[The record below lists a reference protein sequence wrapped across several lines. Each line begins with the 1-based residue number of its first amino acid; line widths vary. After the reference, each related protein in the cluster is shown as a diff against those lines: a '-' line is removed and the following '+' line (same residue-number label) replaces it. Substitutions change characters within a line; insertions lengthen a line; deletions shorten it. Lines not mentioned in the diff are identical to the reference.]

1 MQAQA
6 RAGIDLYQNVLRYA
20 EVEQYGNRYRLLR
33 LGSCDFDFD
42 LTQELLSHTSSGNL
56 ETVAEAL
63 KDVFAGSVSEQISVA
78 IHPPGGYSFFTP
90 LANSLTSVQREARI
104 AEEVKLLTYP
114 AVESTSL
121 HVTADPVYEETM
133 EDGRGVS
140 WFHVWAMHDFVHER
154 FQQIFGAL
162 PYRTHQLKLS
172 MQAAAAVVT
181 GLEERGKNR
190 AARTGE
196 VAYTLAL
203 GWYGSHVEYTLCRNG
218 RWYFSHYATVQSLAD
233 SAYFAVTL
241 LRRLGL
247 RPSDIV
253 QVYVYGRGI
262 EENDFAIFAAIFDTQ
277 PERLNPIPVVDLD
290 PGSLSTDF
298 DAEAYV
304 PCIGVA
310 L

>member
-6 RAGIDLYQNVLRYA
+6 RAGIDLHQNVLRYA
-20 EVEQYGNRYRLLR
+20 EVEQYGSRYRLLR

-42 LTQELLSHTSSGNL
+42 LPQELLSGNPSGNL
-56 ETVAEAL
+56 ETVADAL
-63 KDVFAGSVSEQISVA
+63 KDVFAGSVSEQLNVA

-90 LANSLTSVQREARI
+90 LANSLTSVEREARI
-104 AEEVKLLTYP
+104 TEEVRLLTQA
-114 AVESTSL
+114 AVESSSL
-121 HVTADPVYEETM
+121 HVTADPVYEETL

-140 WFHVWAMHDFVHER
+140 WFHVWAMNDFVHER
-154 FQQIFGAL
+154 FQQIFGVL
-162 PYRTHQLKLS
+162 PYQTHRMKLS
-172 MQAAAAVVT
+172 MQAAAAVVS

-190 AARTGE
+190 EARTGG
-196 VAYTLAL
+196 VAFTLAL

-218 RWYFSHYATVQSLAD
+218 HWYFSHYATVQSLAD

-247 RPSDIV
+247 RPNDIT
-253 QVYVYGRGI
+253 QVYVYGRDI
-262 EENDFAIFAAIFDTQ
+262 DIDEFSIFKAIFDVP

-290 PGSLSTDF
+290 PGSLSSDF